1 MNFKTDFYSVL
12 PYNKYDENFAHPLVP
27 SFTSFVPHISSASGI
42 DEAVPESVLS
52 GDYNGII
59 LSNYKDF
66 KYALDSLVQFD
77 DDAYSK
83 VEMGLVIKRH
93 SGRVK
98 HKNKES
104 IGHYCANPTHK

>member
-27 SFTSFVPHISSASGI
+27 SFTSFVPHISSLDGV
-42 DEAVPESVLS
+42 DNDVPDLVL
-52 GDYNGII
+52 GQGFTHII

-66 KYALDSLVQFD
+66 YYAVSSLVQFD
-77 DDAYSK
+77 EDAYSK

-98 HKNKES
+98 HKNKQS
-104 IGHYCANPTHK
+104 IVHSCANPTHK